1 MKSGVSAIW
10 RSKNKVLKTFQFLR
24 KTGIIGLNER
34 NVKYVSEFN
43 PRRLHRLVNNKIE
56 TKALA
61 LRAHI
66 PVPALLGTIE
76 SGRDIGNLAKIV
88 EGATGFVIKPAQGA
102 QGNGIL
108 VIDGPVAGGW
118 RLANGRR
125 ITKDRIRFHVNNIMS
140 GMYSL
145 GGQPDIAMVEYRVNF
160 DPLFDDVSFKG
171 VPDIRIIV
179 LKGFAVAAMVRLPT
193 ADSDGKANLHKGGVG
208 VGVDLP
214 TGITTTAMQYDR
226 PIDLHP
232 DTGQSLSGIQ
242 IPNWD
247 DVLLMAARA
256 YDVTGL
262 GYLGVDVVLDRDK
275 GPLLLELNA
284 RPGISIQIAN
294 GAGLRTNLEA
304 IAKRQDDKVL
314 TAEKRIALSKEMF
327 SEAQPSDSRDGD
339 AAPVEADPEDSPPVA
354 GEPEPPEPQELEP
367 NEPDSTQVES
377 GPNQDTG
384 KIALKG

>member
-1 MKSGVSAIW
+1 MF
-10 RSKNKVLKTFQFLR
+10 KTFQFLR
-24 KTGIIGLNER
+24 RSGIIGLNER
-34 NVKYVSEFN
+34 NIKYVSEFN

-66 PVPALLGTIE
+66 PVPDLLGTIE
-76 SGRDIGNLAKIV
+76 SSRDIGSLPKMV
-88 EGATGFVIKPAQGA
+88 QGAPGFVIKPAQGA

-145 GGQPDIAMVEYRVNF
+145 GGQPDIAMIEYKVNF

-214 TGITTTAMQYDR
+214 TGVTTTAMQYDR
-226 PIDLHP
+226 PIDVHP
-232 DTGQSLSGIQ
+232 DTAQPLAGIQ

-247 DVLLMAARA
+247 DVLMMAARS

-294 GAGLRTNLEA
+294 GSGLRERLEA
-304 IAKRQDDKVL
+304 VINRKDEEVLIAK
-314 TAEKRIALSKEMF
+314 ERIAISKELWGG
-327 SEAQPSDSRDGD
+327 PSTPEEPEEDR
-339 AAPVEADPEDSPPVA
+339 EADTPEESS
-354 GEPEPPEPQELEP
+354 ERPE
-367 NEPDSTQVES
+367 
-377 GPNQDTG
+377 
-384 KIALKG
+384 IAEAKHLAQ

>member
-1 MKSGVSAIW
+1 M
-10 RSKNKVLKTFQFLR
+10 LKTFRYLR
-24 KTGIIGLNER
+24 RAGVVGLNER
-34 NVKYVSEFN
+34 NINYVSEFN
-43 PRRLHRLVNNKIE
+43 PRRLHRLVNNKLE

-61 LRAHI
+61 LQAHI

-76 SGRDIGNLAKIV
+76 SARDIGGLEKIV
-88 EGATGFVIKPAQGA
+88 DGAPGFVIKPAQGA

-125 ITKDRIRFHVNNIMS
+125 ITNDRIRFHVNNIMS

-145 GGQPDIAMVEYRVNF
+145 GGQPDVAMIEYKVNF

-193 ADSDGKANLHKGGVG
+193 AESDGKANLHKGGVG

-214 TGITTTAMQYDR
+214 TGLTTTGMQHDR
-226 PIDLHP
+226 PLDVHP
-232 DTGQSLSGIQ
+232 DTAQPLSDIQ

-247 DVLLMAARA
+247 DVLLMAARS

-262 GYLGVDVVLDRDK
+262 GYLGVDVVLDRNK

-294 GAGLRTNLEA
+294 GDGLRPRFAAVLNR
-304 IAKRQDDKVL
+304 KDDGVL
-314 TAEKRIALSKEMF
+314 TAEKRIAISKDLCRPSTSGPEE
-327 SEAQPSDSRDGD
+327 SGQTGEEKKPDNTPEAGHPQHVP
-339 AAPVEADPEDSPPVA
+339 
-354 GEPEPPEPQELEP
+354 PQELIWRK
-367 NEPDSTQVES
+367 SAVH
-377 GPNQDTG
+377 
-384 KIALKG
+384 

>member
-1 MKSGVSAIW
+1 MF
-10 RSKNKVLKTFQFLR
+10 KTFQFLR
-24 KTGIIGLNER
+24 RSGVIGLNER

-56 TKALA
+56 TKQLA
-61 LRAHI
+61 LQAHI
-66 PVPALLGTIE
+66 PVPPLLGTLE
-76 SGRDIGNLAKIV
+76 SARDIGALEKIV
-88 EGATGFVIKPAQGA
+88 QGAPGFVIKPAQGA

-108 VIDGPVAGGW
+108 VIDGPMAGGW

-125 ITKDRIRFHVNNIMS
+125 ITNDRIRFHVNNIMS

-145 GGQPDIAMVEYRVNF
+145 GGQPDIAMVEYKVNF

-171 VPDIRIIV
+171 VPDIRVIV
-179 LKGFAVAAMVRLPT
+179 LKGFIVASMVRLPT

-208 VGVDLP
+208 VGVDLA
-214 TGITTTAMQYDR
+214 TGTTTSAMQYDR
-226 PIDLHP
+226 PISVHP
-232 DTGQSLSGIQ
+232 DTMQSLSGIH

-256 YDVTGL
+256 FDVTDL

-294 GAGLRTNLEA
+294 GTGLRERLES
-304 IAKRQDDKVL
+304 INKLEGVESL
-314 TAEKRIALSKEMF
+314 TAEQRVAVSKDLGNAPSIIAGFAEVEQTDAKEDT
-327 SEAQPSDSRDGD
+327 APSTEDLEGFTEEDLED
-339 AAPVEADPEDSPPVA
+339 QVPHIPPKTAAAD
-354 GEPEPPEPQELEP
+354 
-367 NEPDSTQVES
+367 
-377 GPNQDTG
+377 
-384 KIALKG
+384 

>member
-1 MKSGVSAIW
+1 M
-10 RSKNKVLKTFQFLR
+10 LKTFQFLR
-24 KTGIIGLNER
+24 KSGIIGLNER
-34 NVKYVSEFN
+34 NIKYVSEFN

-56 TKALA
+56 TKTLA

-66 PVPALLGTIE
+66 PVPDLLGTIE
-76 SGRDIGNLAKIV
+76 SARDIGGLEKIV
-88 EGATGFVIKPAQGA
+88 KGAPGFVIKPAQGA

-125 ITKDRIRFHVNNIMS
+125 ITNDRIRFHVNNIMS

-145 GGQPDIAMVEYRVNF
+145 GGQPDIAMIEYRVNF

-214 TGITTTAMQYDR
+214 TGVTTSAMQYDR
-226 PIDLHP
+226 PIDVHP
-232 DTGQSLSGIQ
+232 DTAQPLSGIQ

-247 DVLLMAARA
+247 DVLMMAARS

-294 GAGLRTNLEA
+294 GAGLRDRLEA
-304 IAKRQDDKVL
+304 VLKRPDDEVL
-314 TAEKRIALSKEMF
+314 TANKRIALSKEMCGLSSA
-327 SEAQPSDSRDGD
+327 SESPK
-339 AAPVEADPEDSPPVA
+339 EDS
-354 GEPEPPEPQELEP
+354 EPATDEETDNEPP
-367 NEPDSTQVES
+367 
-377 GPNQDTG
+377 
-384 KIALKG
+384 IADRQHVAQ